1 DLDNTLLRSDKTIS
15 GYTRDVLNR
24 CRARGV
30 RVMFATARPPRTVR
44 RFALGFEPDAI
55 AYHNGALVMDGG
67 RELCQAGISG
77 ADARRIMQR
86 LSTELP
92 GVTLSLEQGDQL
104 YANFDTDIV
113 WRGEDCVRTDFS
125 DLPDLT
131 VYKLIVGISSPG

>member
-1 DLDNTLLRSDKTIS
+1 MNIDMIVTDLDNTLLRSDKTIS

-77 ADARRIMQR
+77 ADARRIMLR
-86 LSTELP
+86 
-92 GVTLSLEQGDQL
+92 
-104 YANFDTDIV
+104 
-113 WRGEDCVRTDFS
+113 CV
-125 DLPDLT
+125 
-131 VYKLIVGISSPG
+131 